1 MLVENLCDLKFE
13 GTNAK
18 VNING
23 NYLLHPFELV
33 KYLDSKATRVKMI
46 I

>member
-18 VNING
+18 KNING
-23 NYLLHPFELV
+23 NYLLRQFEFM
-33 KYLDSKATRVKMI
+33 KYLDLNTTRVKMI
-46 I
+46 F